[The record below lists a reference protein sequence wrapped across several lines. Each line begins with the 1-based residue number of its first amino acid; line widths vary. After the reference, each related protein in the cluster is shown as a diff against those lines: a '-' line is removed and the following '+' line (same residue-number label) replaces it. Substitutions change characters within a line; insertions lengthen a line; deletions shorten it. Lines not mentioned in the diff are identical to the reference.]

1 LPSLQLAIQLSAT
14 VGATNMSRRSTS
26 LALAVFAAAAAFS
39 GAAGAADRP
48 VLRKAPAVVSPA
60 ECVARCGKLVVTRVR
75 HKQLAMS
82 YGPYFDP
89 RQRDEPRYYWGP
101 VRSFPRYQTVYP
113 AR

>member
-1 LPSLQLAIQLSAT
+1 
-14 VGATNMSRRSTS
+14 MSRRSTS
-26 LALAVFAAAAAFS
+26 LALALFAAAAAFS
-39 GAAGAADRP
+39 GAAGAAELP

-60 ECVARCGKLVVTRVR
+60 ECVARCGQLVVTQVR

-82 YGPYFDP
+82 YSPYFDP
-89 RQRDEPRYYWGP
+89 RLRDEPHYSWGP